1 MPELVVCAMAFDEW
15 FLVAGDGDVIGF
27 GDGDFFV
34 GEYSDAI
41 IITGLSD

>member
-1 MPELVVCAMAFDEW
+1 MPKVVVSSVAFDEW

-34 GEYSDAI
+34 CEYGYAI
-41 IITGLSD
+41 IIACLSN